1 MAIER
6 VRQMSVEEFLDFAES
21 SEEWY
26 EYIDGEP
33 IKMTGGQLNHF
44 DIISNILFELRLL
57 LAETDCRTLPNGMLV
72 RVGDASLVSPDVIVV
87 CGEPETESD
96 TRILLNPILVVEVT
110 SPSSIS
116 HDRVV
121 KRDFYESV
129 DSIQAYLIVDQDRM
143 LAELFVRS
151 ESGWYLQTF
160 SQSDEEIPLEALNCS
175 LSLRDIYRNIE
186 TESGGSASANEAEG
200 SA

>member
-1 MAIER
+1 MVIER
-6 VRQMSVEEFLDFAES
+6 VQKMSVEEFLDFAES

-33 IKMTGGQLNHF
+33 IQMTGGKLNHF
-44 DIISNILFELRLL
+44 RLINRLQVLLESLLPESNCEVLGS
-57 LAETDCRTLPNGMLV
+57 GMLV
-72 RVGDASLVSPDVIVV
+72 RVGEASLVSPDVIVV

>member
-87 CGEPETESD
+87 CGEPQTEAD
-96 TRILLNPILVVEVT
+96 TRILLNPILVVEVI
-110 SPSSIS
+110 SPSSVD
-116 HDRVV
+116 HDRVE
-121 KRDFYESV
+121 KRDFYQSV
-129 DSIQAYLIVDQDRM
+129 DSIQAYLIVEQDRM
-143 LAELFVRS
+143 LVELYARG
-151 ESGWYLQTF
+151 EKGWHLQTF
-160 SQSDEEIPLEALNCS
+160 SQSDDEVPLAALDCR
-175 LSLRDIYRNIE
+175 LPLRDIYRRIKF
-186 TESGGSASANEAEG
+186 GEA
-200 SA
+200 

>member
-33 IKMTGGQLNHF
+33 VKMAGGKLNHF
-44 DIISNILFELRLL
+44 DIISNVLFELRRL
-57 LAETDCRTLPNGMLV
+57 LAETNCRTLPYGMLV

-87 CGEPETESD
+87 RGEPDTESD
-96 TRILLNPILVVEVT
+96 TRLLLNPILVVEVL
-110 SPSSIS
+110 SPSSAH

-121 KRDFYESV
+121 KRDLYQSV
-129 DSIQAYLIVDQDRM
+129 DSIHAYLIVDQDRM
-143 LAELFVRS
+143 LAELYARS
-151 ESGWYLQTF
+151 ETGWHLQTF
-160 SQSDEEIPLEALNCS
+160 SQSSEEIPLEALKCS
-175 LSLRDIYRNIE
+175 LSLGDIYRNVE
-186 TESGGSASANEAEG
+186 LES
-200 SA
+200 